1 MFDKHF
7 LFKIKIEPN
16 ATALEF
22 KQRILEA
29 YGQHLSALGA
39 PLSIDDVRV
48 RNPKTD
54 DIGDVIS
61 DTSSLENQFL
71 YDEKEI
77 YLQIIDKEK
86 TLDLTN
92 DINKHNAYHILIRE
106 FNPSTWEL
114 GAIYEVKIDKNATAS
129 KFS

>member
-1 MFDKHF
+1 

-22 KQRILEA
+22 KQRILESYNA
-29 YGQHLSALGA
+29 HLLSLDSGA
-39 PLSIDDVRV
+39 TPLTIDDVRV
-48 RNPKTD
+48 RNPKSD

-61 DTSSLENQFL
+61 DNSSLENQFL

-86 TLDLTN
+86 TVDLTN
-92 DINKHNAYHILIRE
+92 EFSKHNSYHILIRE
-106 FNPSTWEL
+106 FNSQSWEL
-114 GAIYEVKIDKNATAS
+114 VPIYEVKIDKNATAS
-129 KFS
+129 KLS